1 MGRWTQ
7 QRCAEGGWVRKEG
20 GGWRVRALQSN
31 QTSMNQFGML
41 QSLDVTSPSGIFLWG
56 VCRLFKAMPHWR
68 AVSDTALYGHASLA
82 HPLTIRISPLPLWNR
97 CRRRLHCHWC
107 RPIRRCLGS
116 VYSPHPHTHF
126 LFGGSRASAS
136 DTASLAVLG
145 TTKLV
150 ALMDP
155 SFDQTKLFL
164 KINV

>member
-1 MGRWTQ
+1 M
-7 QRCAEGGWVRKEG
+7 
-20 GGWRVRALQSN
+20 RALQSN

-41 QSLDVTSPSGIFLWG
+41 QSLDVTSPSGIFLCVG
-56 VCRLFKAMPHWR
+56 SSRQCLTEEL
-68 AVSDTALYGHASLA
+68 SDTALYGHASLA

-155 SFDQTKLFL
+155 SFDQTKLF
-164 KINV
+164 